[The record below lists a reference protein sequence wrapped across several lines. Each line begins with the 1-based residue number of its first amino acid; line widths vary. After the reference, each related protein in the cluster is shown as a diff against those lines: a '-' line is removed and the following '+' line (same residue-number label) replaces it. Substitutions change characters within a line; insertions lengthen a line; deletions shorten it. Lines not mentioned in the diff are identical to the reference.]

1 MTAKELGKGNIDAG
15 LDDAPFATVVAAEP
29 MEVTQI
35 GAASPPLMCC
45 PSLPTPRPMITG
57 KADTVRVNE
66 VFS

>member
-1 MTAKELGKGNIDAG
+1 MTAKELGKGSIDAG
-15 LDDAPFATVVAAEP
+15 LDDAPFASVVTAEP
-29 MEVTQI
+29 MQVVQI

-45 PSLPTPRPMITG
+45 PSLPTPRPVTTG